1 MRLSTWFS
9 RRQRSV
15 VEDFCLIRGVFKM
28 VAPMEVTDVE
38 MKSADSPAAAADA
51 ESADSKKDVDLLSI
65 ADIREHAKQI
75 EKAVQTKE
83 PRFILRVLRS
93 LPNTRRKLN
102 ALVLRSVLNGLYTF
116 STADKDALLVYV
128 DEPMETDGSTATQR
142 IRSGKASTTPLIPEV
157 DLYIHLL
164 VLVRLIDTAK
174 YQEAVQCS
182 EQLLAKVVG
191 QNRRTC
197 DLIAAKCYFYHMR
210 CFELTNQLEKT
221 RAFFHSRLRT
231 ATLRNDFEGQAV
243 LINCL
248 LRNYLHYNLYDQ
260 ADKLVSKCSYPET
273 ASNNEWARFLYY
285 LGRIKAARLE
295 YSTAHKHLVQSLRK
309 APQHAAVG
317 FRQTAQKLTVTVEL
331 LLGDI
336 PERQIFR
343 QAALRRSLGPYFQL
357 TQAVRMG
364 NLHRFGEVLENF
376 GSTFRADHTYT
387 LILRLRHNVIKT
399 AIRAI
404 GLSYSRISPAD
415 IAKKLGLD
423 SPEDAEFIVAKAI
436 RDGVVEA
443 TLDPEKGYMRSKE
456 SADIYC
462 TRDPQ
467 LAFHQR
473 ITFCLDLHNQSVKAM
488 RYPPKSYGK
497 ELESAE
503 ERREREQQDL
513 ELAKEMAEEDDD
525 GFP

>member
-1 MRLSTWFS
+1 
-9 RRQRSV
+9 
-15 VEDFCLIRGVFKM
+15 M

-142 IRSGKASTTPLIPEV
+142 IRT
-157 DLYIHLL
+157 
-164 VLVRLIDTAK
+164 
-174 YQEAVQCS
+174 
-182 EQLLAKVVG
+182 
-191 QNRRTC
+191 
-197 DLIAAKCYFYHMR
+197 
-210 CFELTNQLEKT
+210 
-221 RAFFHSRLRT
+221 
-231 ATLRNDFEGQAV
+231 
-243 LINCL
+243 
-248 LRNYLHYNLYDQ
+248 
-260 ADKLVSKCSYPET
+260 
-273 ASNNEWARFLYY
+273 
-285 LGRIKAARLE
+285 
-295 YSTAHKHLVQSLRK
+295 
-309 APQHAAVG
+309 
-317 FRQTAQKLTVTVEL
+317 
-331 LLGDI
+331 
-336 PERQIFR
+336 
-343 QAALRRSLGPYFQL
+343 
-357 TQAVRMG
+357 
-364 NLHRFGEVLENF
+364 
-376 GSTFRADHTYT
+376 
-387 LILRLRHNVIKT
+387 
-399 AIRAI
+399 
-404 GLSYSRISPAD
+404 D